1 MYNANERSNYVQI
14 VYSTRVLYNTIY
26 THTHFMNV
34 YLFFCLLTCTTQRTH
49 VTDRAI
55 EGN

>member
-1 MYNANERSNYVQI
+1 MYNANERSSYVQI